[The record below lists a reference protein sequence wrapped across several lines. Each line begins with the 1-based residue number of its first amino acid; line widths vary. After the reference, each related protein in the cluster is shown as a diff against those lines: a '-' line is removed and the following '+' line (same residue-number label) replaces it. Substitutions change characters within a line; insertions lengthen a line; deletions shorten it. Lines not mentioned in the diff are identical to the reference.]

1 MEFKA
6 STTIYEQ
13 IAGML
18 EDNILSGE
26 IPEGERLP
34 SVRALAS
41 EVQVNPNTVQ
51 RTFQTLQDAD
61 IIANQRGIGYFVAE
75 GARLKILKARR
86 RLFETE
92 VLPEQFRQLALLGF
106 EPQEIATLYA
116 SYIANHVAPPSSPN

>member
-26 IPEGERLP
+26 LPEGDRLP
-34 SVRALAS
+34 SVRGLAAD
-41 EVQVNPNTVQ
+41 VQVNPNTVQ
-51 RTFQTLQDAD
+51 RTFQRLQDAA
-61 IIANQRGIGYFVAE
+61 IVTQQRGIGYFVAP
-75 GARLKILKARR
+75 GARERILRQRR

-106 EPQEIATLYA
+106 APDEIAHLYRA
-116 SYIANHVAPPSSPN
+116 YLEANPTPQTTDS

>member
-1 MEFKA
+1 MEFKNA
-6 STTIYEQ
+6 TTIYEQ

-26 IPEGERLP
+26 LPEGERLP
-34 SVRALAS
+34 SVRKLAA

-51 RTFQTLQDAD
+51 RTFQALLDAE
-61 IIANQRGIGYFVAE
+61 IVTQQRGIGYFVAA
-75 GARLKILKARR
+75 GAKQRISRERR

-106 EPQEIATLYA
+106 EPDEIAMLYK
-116 SYIANHVAPPSSPN
+116 SYLAAHAVPT

>member
-26 IPEGERLP
+26 LPEGDRLP

-41 EVQVNPNTVQ
+41 DVQVNPNTVQ
-51 RTFQTLQDAD
+51 RTFQTLQDAE

-75 GARLKILKARR
+75 GARLRILKARR

-106 EPQEIATLYA
+106 EPDEIATLYTSYLAAHGSAQA
-116 SYIANHVAPPSSPN
+116 SEN